1 MKKVVLGAVFAV
13 FFGPGQAFAGEDD
26 FMLSVGN
33 GLGFAGMAKT
43 PAVDV
48 GTRIGVRRETNTFF
62 GIVDY
67 FRVAGE
73 VDGDDSVS
81 VSLTTVGVGVRHD
94 LRSAKPR
101 EASPY
106 LVGGVYTAL
115 PSTSD
120 NDLNNEL
127 DELKTMGA
135 FAGVGGE
142 YLFDTSFSI
151 SAEVGVQRFAV
162 LIEADG
168 LDLTGAVT
176 NSYSGFQ
183 INMYL

>member
-1 MKKVVLGAVFAV
+1 MKKIVLSALTAAFI
-13 FFGPGQAFAGEDD
+13 GPGQAFAGEGD

-48 GTRIGVRRETNTFF
+48 GTRIGMRGKTDTFF

-73 VDGDDSVS
+73 ADGEDSIS
-81 VSLTTVGVGVRHD
+81 ASLTTVGVGVRHA
-94 LRSAKPR
+94 LRSTRPK

-120 NDLNNEL
+120 DDIKKEL
-127 DELKTMGA
+127 KELKTMGA
-135 FAGVGGE
+135 FVGVGGE
-142 YLFDTSFSI
+142 YLFATSFSI

-162 LIEADG
+162 LIEADYF
-168 LDLTGAVT
+168 DLTGAVT

>member
-1 MKKVVLGAVFAV
+1 MKNIVLGAVLAAS
-13 FFGPGQAFAGEDD
+13 FGPGQALAGEGD

-33 GLGFAGMAKT
+33 GLGFAGMEKT
-43 PAVDV
+43 PALDV
-48 GTRIGVRRETNTFF
+48 GTRIGMRGKTNSFF

-73 VDGDDSVS
+73 ADGDDSVS
-81 VSLTTVGVGVRHD
+81 VSLTTVGAGIRHA
-94 LRSAKPR
+94 LRSTKPR
-101 EASPY
+101 KASPY
-106 LVGGVYTAL
+106 VVGGVYTAL

-120 NDLNNEL
+120 DDVNDEL
-127 DELKTMGA
+127 KELKTMGA

-142 YLFDTSFSI
+142 YLFDTTFSI
-151 SAEVGVQRFAV
+151 SAEVGIQRFAV
-162 LIEADG
+162 LIEADDF
-168 LDLTGAVT
+168 DLTGAVT